1 MSIYTRSMR
10 FVPPAN
16 LADTDP
22 IPATLATSE
31 PVQRNGFAEI
41 LDCSPAGVDLTR
53 APLPLIC
60 SHDGSQLAVGVVEN
74 LQPTGTKLTG
84 LVRFSTSP
92 AAQQI
97 RADVVAGI
105 HRSLSVGYQHL
116 SATET
121 NTGTVYRWQPHECSI
136 VSVPA
141 DPKAGFFRNFSNPK
155 PMTTE
160 TLNPEAAEIKDLCTR
175 HNMPE
180 LADGLTRDGSTMA
193 QAGIAVL
200 TELARRDRASGGHHN
215 FASFRCAQDADSE
228 REVLVNSLV
237 HRLGGKPAGEII
249 RNTDCTGLA
258 TRALEMFGHAVS
270 PHDSRDSVL
279 QRAMTTGDFPNL
291 LGTAAGRVL
300 LAAFE
305 DAPPALRRVAR
316 LNNLPD
322 FKSRTVLRF
331 IGGTPSLEKVN
342 EHGEFTHGSMDEGGN
357 SWSLATY
364 GRIVSLTRQALIN
377 DNLNAFGSLLSEFG
391 RSAARRESDV
401 MAALLTGTPQVDSA
415 NLFDVSRNTLITSS
429 ALSVTSLA
437 AAVKALR
444 LQKETGGGFVNQ
456 EPGYLVVPASL
467 EFAARQLVAVM
478 APTEAANVQPFQGLT
493 VITEPRLDASSVTT
507 WFLVSGNQSAL
518 EYGYLDGATGPQ
530 TFQQDGWEV
539 DGTQFKCR
547 LDFGAGFVAPLG
559 WVKATA

>member
-1 MSIYTRSMR
+1 MATCTRSMR
-10 FVPPAN
+10 FAAPAN
-16 LADTDP
+16 LADADP
-22 IPATLATSE
+22 IPCTLASNT
-31 PVQRNGFAEI
+31 PVQRDGFTEI
-41 LDCSPAGVDLTR
+41 LDCSPSGVDLSR

-60 SHDGSQLAVGVVEN
+60 SHDGSQLAIGVIEN

-97 RADVVAGI
+97 RTDVVAGI
-105 HRSLSVGYQHL
+105 HQSLSVGYRLL
-116 SATET
+116 SQTADGPD
-121 NTGTVYRWQPHECSI
+121 GTTYRWQPHEVSI
-136 VSVPA
+136 VSIPA
-141 DPKAGFFRNFSNPK
+141 DPKAGFFRHFSETK
-155 PMTTE
+155 PTMTTE
-160 TLNPEAAEIKDLCTR
+160 TQNPDAAEITDLCTR
-175 HNMPE
+175 NRMPE
-180 LADGLTRDGSTMA
+180 LADRLTRDGGTMA
-193 QAGIAVL
+193 AAGLAVL
-200 TELARRDRASGGHHN
+200 TELARRDAATGG
-215 FASFRCAQDADSE
+215 FRNVAPVHYAQDANSE

-237 HRLGGKPAGEII
+237 HRLGGKPAGDII

-258 TRALEMFGHAVS
+258 TRALEMSGHAVS
-270 PHDSRDSVL
+270 RHDSRDSVL
-279 QRAMTTGDFPNL
+279 HRAMTTGDFPNL

-331 IGGTPSLEKVN
+331 IGGTPNLEKIN

-357 SWSLATY
+357 GWQLATY
-364 GRIVSLTRQALIN
+364 GRIIALTRQALIN
-377 DNLNAFGSLLSEFG
+377 DNLNAFGSLLTEFG
-391 RSAARRESDV
+391 RSAARRESDIL
-401 MAALLTGTPQVDSA
+401 AALLTGTPQVDSA
-415 NLFDVSRNTLITSS
+415 ALFDVARNTLITSS

-493 VITEPRLDASSVTT
+493 VITEPRLDAASVTT
-507 WFLVSGNQSAL
+507 W
-518 EYGYLDGATGPQ
+518 YLA
-530 TFQQDGWEV
+530 
-539 DGTQFKCR
+539 KC
-547 LDFGAGFVAPLG
+547 AQPPT
-559 WVKATA
+559 K